1 MKEMKVSLCD
11 NSLQKMFLQNEQK
24 FRFLHPYAIIEL
36 FLLIQCWKFSQS
48 ENEFQISK
56 IKHCK
61 LNLIHKLLF
70 IK

>member
-36 FLLIQCWKFSQS
+36 FLLIQCRKFSQS
-48 ENEFQISK
+48 ENEFS
-56 IKHCK
+56 
-61 LNLIHKLLF
+61 NLPNQPL
-70 IK
+70 